1 MVNWSVITQGRIT
14 MKTRIV
20 LMTLCLGTGLW
31 VGCHPVPQAADSSR
45 VADAPKQGQVIFQK
59 HCAACHGPTGKGD
72 GYTTINPPVADL
84 TSAKVHTQLAPQLIR
99 TVHKGRANSAM
110 GKWENVLSDQDIEDV
125 VAYIRSLRD

>member
-1 MVNWSVITQGRIT
+1 MVGTSVFTQGRIT
-14 MKTRIV
+14 MKTRMV
-20 LMTLCLGTGLW
+20 LMTLCLGSGLW
-31 VGCHPVPQAADSSR
+31 VGCHP
-45 VADAPKQGQVIFQK
+45 GQVIFQK

-72 GYTTINPPVADL
+72 GYTTFNPPVADL
-84 TSAKVHTQLAPQLIR
+84 TSAKVSTQLAPQLIR